1 MKNIKLNLVCI
12 ILLIIAILTRYDI
25 GSNHFTSWDDL
36 YMGYISLNIAEI
48 GELNFL
54 EKLKDYNFFGN
65 TYINYFPIFLLKI
78 ISTPIFISLTS
89 STAPLQYL
97 INPFLLISAFKVETT
112 TYLGA
117 LFTMRFQSFLI
128 SIFFFISYFYLALKK
143 FLNIQKNF
151 V

>member
-54 EKLKDYNFFGN
+54 EKLKDYNFFE
-65 TYINYFPIFLLKI
+65 IHI
-78 ISTPIFISLTS
+78 
-89 STAPLQYL
+89 
-97 INPFLLISAFKVETT
+97 
-112 TYLGA
+112 
-117 LFTMRFQSFLI
+117 
-128 SIFFFISYFYLALKK
+128 
-143 FLNIQKNF
+143 
-151 V
+151 